1 MSKRT
6 HAEALETKKNILAA
20 AHRVFSQKG
29 FAKTSLS
36 DIAREANVTRGA
48 IYWHFENK
56 SELLASLI
64 EEEATRANLFTTL
77 RDAVA
82 AHQRDPLGALK
93 TWAMSH
99 LTEMAANL
107 FTSSLSDTV
116 ANAMNT
122 DGRNDVRE
130 KIVDMVR
137 GRNLIVEE
145 ALQAAVEQ
153 KQLPADL
160 DVGKAGQ
167 YLCAILSG
175 IIEYYRLGVMQRPLS
190 YYTDLLEV
198 AFASLSM
205 LRYKHDEGTYAPS
218 MMPLQGQGH
227 IVGAAV
233 SQATADP
240 YASASP
246 RVAASNAYPTT
257 RPAAA
262 ASLQGVAVGGA
273 AVIPPRGAASHQVA
287 AEAAVGASPVTA
299 KTSSGN
305 ATLDNMPAL
314 NRKFSWPLPRHDD
327 ELL

>member
-175 IIEYYRLGVMQRPLS
+175 IIDSYRLGVTQRPLS

-205 LRYKHDEGTYAPS
+205 LRYKHDESMYAQG
-218 MMPLQGQGH
+218 MMPLQFRSG
-227 IVGAAV
+227 VAAMA
-233 SQATADP
+233 QAPADP
-240 YASASP
+240 YASASA
-246 RVAASNAYPTT
+246 RVATSNAYATT
-257 RPAAA
+257 RPAPA

-273 AVIPPRGAASHQVA
+273 AVISPRNAAAHQGEA
-287 AEAAVGASPVTA
+287 SAAAVGSTTVTE
-299 KTSSGN
+299 KSSAGD

-314 NRKFSWPLPRHDD
+314 NRKYSWPLPRHDD
-327 ELL
+327 ELV

>member
-77 RDAVA
+77 RDAVS

-107 FTSSLSDTV
+107 FTSSLVDTV
-116 ANAMNT
+116 VNAVNSN
-122 DGRNDVRE
+122 GRNEVRE
-130 KIVDMVR
+130 KIVEMER

-160 DVGKAGQ
+160 DVGKAAQ
-167 YLCAILSG
+167 YVCAILSG
-175 IIEYYRLGVMQRPLS
+175 IVESYRMGVTQRPLM

-205 LRYKHDEGTYAPS
+205 LRYKHDEGMYAQG
-218 MMPLQGQGH
+218 MMPTQGRSS
-227 IVGAAV
+227 VSAV
-233 SQATADP
+233 AQTHADP
-240 YASASP
+240 YAAASA
-246 RVAASNAYPTT
+246 RVASGNAYATT
-257 RPAAA
+257 RPAAAA

-273 AVIPPRGAASHQVA
+273 AVIPSRTAVSQGA
-287 AEAAVGASPVTA
+287 AAVGSTA
-299 KTSSGN
+299 ANDKSSVD
-305 ATLDNMPAL
+305 AVSLDNMPAL

-327 ELL
+327 DKLV

>member
-205 LRYKHDEGTYAPS
+205 LRYKHDEGMYAQG
-218 MMPLQGQGH
+218 MMPTQGRSS
-227 IVGAAV
+227 VSAV
-233 SQATADP
+233 AQTHADP
-240 YASASP
+240 YAAASA
-246 RVAASNAYPTT
+246 RVASGNAYATT
-257 RPAAA
+257 RPAAAA

-273 AVIPPRGAASHQVA
+273 AVIPSRTAVSQGA
-287 AEAAVGASPVTA
+287 AAVGSTA
-299 KTSSGN
+299 ANDKSSVD
-305 ATLDNMPAL
+305 AVSLDNMPAL

-327 ELL
+327 DKLV